1 MVRRGNFEG
10 GGDQTFAAEH
20 AKTKTPPR
28 RRNTAY
34 ERIREVESIPG
45 FFSMGSDS

>member
-20 AKTKTPPR
+20 AKTKTPPPPKK
-28 RRNTAY
+28 Y
-34 ERIREVESIPG
+34 CI
-45 FFSMGSDS
+45 